1 MRNLKRMAAIAV
13 TVAMTFSMMA
23 CGSNATDSSPAA
35 ENTEAE
41 STSESETAESTA
53 ESETAGNAS
62 ENETSGG
69 SETSGDVVTLD
80 VFYTSSRPMNEATDL
95 TRQYIRDTL
104 GVDIN
109 LIQGDGA
116 NFDQQLALYVSS
128 GDMPDIVLCDYSVWI
143 DYAQSGAW
151 ADISPYLGDEYTD
164 LMNFVG
170 DDWSYVTMDDKVY
183 GIPNELKVPSSHVTY
198 VRQDWLDK
206 LNLEIPK
213 TLDEFT
219 EVMRQFTFNDPDG
232 DGQDNTYG
240 LSAAGYTYLSFL
252 MGAFGAS
259 TERDYFLN
267 EDGTITDNAISDE
280 YKAALTYLRDIY
292 AEGLIDPELFTCT
305 YEQAMAKW
313 GRNEMGML
321 SAWWSHGYNAYS
333 RFDFGTL
340 QPDAVVT
347 PILPPV
353 GEDGKSG
360 NLHSAPFSQV
370 VGISH
375 LCTEEELAAAIK
387 YMNFQASDYGFR
399 VLQYGIEDE
408 FFEWDEE
415 TNQTTWYWGFNDN
428 KSKSGKYETTDMEV
442 YKILFHED
450 LNAQTFKLAGT
461 YEYDLLAASSDMRY
475 TEPYREDLFCM
486 FLTDEYV
493 EYHAELDNYFTQ
505 NMLAFILGDKDID
518 AEWDSY
524 VNEYLNMGGEI
535 ERQAQLAAY
544 NEQFGTSYTF
554 AN

>member
-1 MRNLKRMAAIAV
+1 MRKLRSTVSIILA
-13 TVAMTFSMMA
+13 VAMTASLAA
-23 CGSNATDSSPAA
+23 CGAKPGAPADNSTAA
-35 ENTEAE
+35 ERTTAQSTAAE
-41 STSESETAESTA
+41 S
-53 ESETAGNAS
+53 AS
-62 ENETSGG
+62 ADGKNE
-69 SETSGDVVTLD
+69 DVVTLD
-80 VFYTSSRPMNEATDL
+80 VFFASSRPLNEATDL

-109 LIQGDGA
+109 LIQGDMA
-116 NFDQQLALYVSS
+116 NFNQQLALYISS
-128 GDMPDIVLCDYSVWI
+128 GDMPDIVLCDYSVWM
-143 DYAQSGAW
+143 DYAKTGAW
-151 ADISPYLGDEYTD
+151 ADLSPYLGDEYMD
-164 LMNFVG
+164 LMDYVG
-170 DDWSYVTMDDKVY
+170 EDWRYMTFDDKIY

-198 VRQDWLDK
+198 IRQDWLDK
-206 LNLEIPK
+206 LGLKTPT

-219 EVMRQFTFNDPDG
+219 EVMRQFTFHDPDG
-232 DGQDNTYG
+232 NGKNDTYG

-292 AEGLIDPELFTCT
+292 SEGLIDPELFTCT

-313 GRNEMGML
+313 GRNEMGIL

-333 RFDFGTL
+333 RFDFGSL

-360 NLHSAPFSQV
+360 NLYSAPFSQV
-370 VGISH
+370 VGISY
-375 LCTEEELAAAIK
+375 LCSEEEIAAAVK

-399 VLQYGIEDE
+399 VLQYGVEGE
-408 FFEWDEE
+408 FFDWDEA
-415 TNQTTWYWGFNDN
+415 TNQTTWYWGLSDN
-428 KSKSGKYETTDMEV
+428 KSKSGKYETTDMEA
-442 YKILFHED
+442 YKILYHEK
-450 LNAQTFKLAGT
+450 LNTQPYKLAGT

-493 EYHAELDNYFTQ
+493 DYHSELDSYFVE
-505 NMLAFILGDKDID
+505 NMLAFILGEKSID
-518 AEWDSY
+518 TEWDAY
-524 VNEYLNMGGEI
+524 VNEYLNMGGEA
-535 ERQAQLAAY
+535 ERQAQLQAY
-544 NEQFGTSYTF
+544 NENFGTTYTF